1 MVEIR
6 DKYGSDLGERQD
18 VLGSGKMERNRQKR
32 QIHDVEPLGLEWMWG
47 F

>member
-1 MVEIR
+1 MVDIR

-18 VLGSGKMERNRQKR
+18 VLGSGKMERNLQKC
-32 QIHDVEPLGLEWMWG
+32 QIHDVEHPGLEWMWG